1 MIQERIPQ
9 ELLDNLMKEE
19 VESPTLKKVFEL
31 ALTKPDSEVPAKKKK
46 HIRALL
52 DSGRL
57 DRKVM
62 VLDPEVEKKIDEFI
76 SKEIAL
82 AVKLGRLPKEAPVL
96 ESLQAKGTQYARRQ
110 ERRLRTEFLG
120 EVSDVDDGPE
130 GEAKDAPEHTAR
142 PVDDG
147 LLRTPGL

>member
-1 MIQERIPQ
+1 MIQERIPKD
-9 ELLDNLMKEE
+9 LLDNLMKEE

-62 VLDPEVEKKIDEFI
+62 VLDPEVEKQIDEFF

-110 ERRLRTEFLG
+110 ERRLRSEFLG
-120 EVSDVDDGPE
+120 EDSNVDDGPE
-130 GEAKDAPEHTAR
+130 GKAQDESQHPAR